1 MRKIFDQET
10 FWAHTLQLRGFC
22 FRHVPESTSALPE
35 IALLIDGCLHPCH
48 YSKGK
53 QGVTAGMSSAEFFRR
68 VPPWQAGSRRAAEK
82 NVARPCAPDVTP
94 LSAQRRYAR
103 RNSVKRL
110 TAVVKLCC
118 LSRLPCNAGTFR
130 HRCGARSSKPA
141 AGFTVCGRFDS
152 YTSPPI
158 SDPRCFRRLKYRTP

>member
-1 MRKIFDQET
+1 MPLFQRKT
-10 FWAHTLQLRGFC
+10 G
-22 FRHVPESTSALPE
+22 RHSRNELCRILSACT
-35 IALLIDGCLHPCH
+35 ALASRLAAC
-48 YSKGK
+48 
-53 QGVTAGMSSAEFFRR
+53 RR
-68 VPPWQAGSRRAAEK
+68 KER
-82 NVARPCAPDVTP
+82 CAPLRSGCNA

-158 SDPRCFRRLKYRTP
+158 SDPRCFRQTEIQNPLDAQSFNGVLRPVPLMRS